1 MFAFFFKLDLS
12 FNYLL
17 NEDCLRKFLAHKV
30 KRYASLCAVFC
41 NFFSFFFQFL
51 FFFLRK
57 RVSPFN
63 STNSIFWLKE
73 KKVKGGVRRQH
84 MKGEVCMVCE

>member
-1 MFAFFFKLDLS
+1 MLLCVQYFVIFFP
-12 FNYLL
+12 
-17 NEDCLRKFLAHKV
+17 
-30 KRYASLCAVFC
+30 
-41 NFFSFFFQFL
+41 FFSIP

-73 KKVKGGVRRQH
+73 KKIKGGVRRQH

>member
-1 MFAFFFKLDLS
+1 MFAFFLKLDLS

-41 NFFSFFFQFL
+41 NFFSFFFQFP
-51 FFFLRK
+51 FFLRK

-63 STNSIFWLKE
+63 STYSIFCLKE
-73 KKVKGGVRRQH
+73 KKLKVAYVDNT
-84 MKGEVCMVCE
+84 